1 MAFQIV
7 FEQKSTHLIK
17 LLYLC
22 IYYELGVLHH
32 VLAKTGYIVLAS
44 CNGKKNSAFASNL

>member
-32 VLAKTGYIVLAS
+32 VLAKTGYIVLAF